1 MTINTMGISKKSISP
16 VVATIL
22 LVIVSVVAVVAFMS
36 WLSDYNSGLQSQ
48 GNIKTNLITNPLV
61 VQKIDKGGNVYIYNS
76 GRESV
81 EILNLQITDSNGDD
95 CLSNSFSSITVDS
108 SGIDSSTTIDTD
120 LETCGIGDIVDFI
133 VSTSE
138 GVISGSKV
146 VG

>member
-1 MTINTMGISKKSISP
+1 MEISKKSISP

-81 EILNLQITDSNGDD
+81 EVLEFQVTDSSGED
-95 CLSNSFSSITVDS
+95 CLESSFSSITIDS
-108 SGIDSSTTIDTD
+108 TGIDSSVKVDTD
-120 LETCGIGDIVDFI
+120 STTGNCGIGDVVDFI
-133 VSTSE
+133 VSTSD